1 MTRVLIL
8 LTLPE
13 PVRAQYH
20 AGLQEKFPGV
30 EFDVVD
36 HHSMAVQRISDKDVL
51 VTFGP
56 MLHDNVIKAA
66 KNLKWIQA
74 LGTGVDGIVDRPS
87 LGKDVIVTKMHGFH
101 GPPVSE
107 AALMAML
114 ALARDLP
121 RAVRSQAARKWDRFP
136 ATTLKDKTVGIL
148 GVGVIAATLAPMC
161 KAFGMRVIGI
171 SSAPRTVAGFDCIV
185 PRAKLVEAARE
196 VDFLVLLAPLSSE
209 TKGIVNAE
217 VLAAMKPTSYLVNL
231 ARGGVVDEA
240 ALLDALK
247 GRKISGAALDVFA
260 TEPLPAG
267 SPFWDLPNVLITP
280 HAGGFFDG
288 YPKHALPVIEENLRR
303 FLAGDTTHMLN
314 LVKRCASASIRP
326 YRPPSSSAAG
336 PRCALR

>member
-13 PVRAQYH
+13 QVRAQYH
-20 AGLQEKFPGV
+20 AGLQEKFPEV
-30 EFDVVD
+30 EFEVVD
-36 HHSMAVQRISDKDVL
+36 HHAKATQRISDKDVL

-56 MLHDNVIKAA
+56 MLHDDVFKAA
-66 KNLKWIQA
+66 KKLKWIQA

-136 ATTLKDKTVGIL
+136 AKTLKDKTVGIL
-148 GVGVIAATLAPMC
+148 GVGVIAGTLAPMC
-161 KAFGMRVIGI
+161 KAFGMQVIGI
-171 SSAPRTVAGFDCIV
+171 SASPRTVAGFDRVV
-185 PRAKLVEAARE
+185 PRTDLIEVARE
-196 VDFLVLLAPLSSE
+196 ADFLVLLTPLSGE

-217 VLAAMKPTSYLVNL
+217 VLAAMKPTSCLVNL

-240 ALLDALK
+240 ALLEALK
-247 GRKISGAALDVFA
+247 RKKIAGAALDVFA
-260 TEPLPAG
+260 TEPLPAD

-280 HAGGFFDG
+280 HAGGFFDA

-303 FLAGDTTHMLN
+303 FLAGDTSHMLN
-314 LVKRCASASIRP
+314 RVKR
-326 YRPPSSSAAG
+326 
-336 PRCALR
+336 

>member
-13 PVRAQYH
+13 QVRAQYY
-20 AGLQEKFPGV
+20 AGLQAKFPEAQFEV
-30 EFDVVD
+30 AD
-36 HHSMAVQRISDKDVL
+36 HYSKAVAAIADKEVL

-56 MLHDNVIKAA
+56 MLHDDVFRAA
-66 KNLKWIQA
+66 KKLKWVQA

-121 RAVRSQAARKWDRFP
+121 RAVRSQAGRRWDRFP
-136 ATTLKDKTVGIL
+136 AKTLNGKTAGIL
-148 GVGVIAATLAPMC
+148 GVGVIAGTLAPMC
-161 KAFGMRVIGI
+161 KALGMQVIGI
-171 SSAPRTVAGFDCIV
+171 SSAPRAVAGFDRIV
-185 PRAKLVEAARE
+185 PRKDLVKAVRE
-196 VDFLVLLAPLSSE
+196 VDFLVLLTPLSAE
-209 TKGIVNAE
+209 TRGIVNAE
-217 VLAAMKPTSYLVNL
+217 VLSAMKPGAFLVNL

-240 ALLDALK
+240 ALLHSLK
-247 GRKISGAALDVFA
+247 INQIAGAALDVFA
-260 TEPLPAG
+260 IEPLPAE
-267 SPFWDLPNVLITP
+267 SPFWELPNVLITP

-303 FLAGDTTHMLN
+303 FLAGDTANMLN
-314 LVKRCASASIRP
+314 LVKR
-326 YRPPSSSAAG
+326 
-336 PRCALR
+336 